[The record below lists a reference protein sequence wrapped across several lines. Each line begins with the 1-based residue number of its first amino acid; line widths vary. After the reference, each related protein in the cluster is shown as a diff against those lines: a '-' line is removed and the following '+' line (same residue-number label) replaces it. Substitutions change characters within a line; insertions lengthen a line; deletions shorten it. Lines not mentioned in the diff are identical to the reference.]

1 MRSSSEARQ
10 VEQMP
15 GRRNFLIASSATLS
29 CAALPAWAVTGP
41 APRLLILI
49 ELRGGNDS
57 LNTVVPVDDGAY
69 FDLRPRLALKP
80 DAVVRFAGAPALH
93 PSLAPLE
100 PLWRDGQMAI
110 LQGVG
115 YPTPNL
121 SHFRSIEIWD
131 TASDSQ
137 QFLQTGWLTRAVDKQ
152 AAFSLFSADGVV
164 IGAADLGPLAGGSR
178 AVALN
183 DPARFARQARL
194 ASADGVAAR
203 GALAHVLRVESDV
216 VRAGADVRP
225 DAIFKTEFPRGPLGV
240 ATQHAAGIAATGKV
254 PVLRL
259 TVTGF
264 DTHQNQAGLHANL
277 LKAVAEAVAALRA
290 ALSEHGV
297 WDRTLILTYSEFG
310 RRPRENQSGGSDHGT
325 AGALFAF
332 GPKVRGGVYGEAPS
346 LRALDDAG
354 NLRHTVDFRRVY
366 ATVLESWWQLPSERV
381 LQRRFEPVKFIS

>member
-1 MRSSSEARQ
+1 
-10 VEQMP
+10 MP
-15 GRRNFLIASSATLS
+15 SMDRRTFLTSASGLLS
-29 CAALPAWAVTGP
+29 CAALPAWASAA

-49 ELRGGNDS
+49 ELRGGNDG
-57 LNTVVPVDDGAY
+57 LNTVIPIDDGAY
-69 FDLRPRLALKP
+69 YDLRTRLALRP
-80 DAVVRFAGAPALH
+80 ETVARFHGAPALH

-137 QFLQTGWLTRAVDKQ
+137 QFLQSGWLTRTVDKQ
-152 AAFSLFSADGVV
+152 PAFASQSADGVV
-164 IGAADLGPLAGGSR
+164 IGTADLGPLAGGAR

-194 ASADGVAAR
+194 ASADGIAAR
-203 GALAHVLRVESDV
+203 GALAHVLRVEGDV
-216 VRAGADVRP
+216 VRAGADIRS
-225 DAIFKTEFPRGPLGV
+225 DIAFKTDFPRGAFGIAV
-240 ATQHAAGIAATGKV
+240 QHAAGIAISGKV

-259 TVTGF
+259 TLSGF
-264 DTHQNQAGLHANL
+264 DTHQNQLPIHANL
-277 LKAVAEAVAALRA
+277 LRSLAESVVALRS
-290 ALSEHGV
+290 ALSEQGV

-310 RRPRENQSGGSDHGT
+310 RRPRENQSGGTDHGT

-332 GPKVRGGVYGEAPS
+332 GPHVRGGVHGEAPS
-346 LRALDDAG
+346 LRSLDANG
-354 NLRHTVDFRRVY
+354 NLRHSTDFRRIY
-366 ATVLESWWQLPSERV
+366 ASILEDWWRLPSESV
-381 LQRRFEPVKFIS
+381 LQRRFEPLKFIA

>member
-1 MRSSSEARQ
+1 MSDSLTVAAAG
-10 VEQMP
+10 MFN
-15 GRRNFLIASSATLS
+15 RRTFLGAS
-29 CAALPAWAVTGP
+29 AASLACLTLPAWASPTS
-41 APRLLILI
+41 PRLLILL

-80 DAVVRFAGAPALH
+80 DAVVRFDGAPALH
-93 PSLAPLE
+93 SSLAPLE
-100 PLWRDGQMAI
+100 SLWRDRQMAI
-110 LQGVG
+110 LQGIG

-137 QFLQTGWLTRAVDKQ
+137 QFLQTGWLTRTADKN
-152 AAFSLFSADGVV
+152 ANFSAMSADGVV
-164 IGAADLGPLAGGSR
+164 LGAADLGPFAGGAR

-183 DPARFARQARL
+183 DPARFARQSRL
-194 ASADGVAAR
+194 ASADGVPAR
-203 GALAHVLRVESDV
+203 GALAHVLRVESDI

-225 DAIFKTEFPRGPLGV
+225 DAVFKTEFPRGAFGIAV
-240 ATQHAAGIAATGKV
+240 QHAAGIAATGKV

-259 TVTGF
+259 TLPGF
-264 DTHQNQAGLHANL
+264 DTHQNQTGIHANL
-277 LKAVAEAVAALRA
+277 LRLVAESVVALRA

-310 RRPRENQSGGSDHGT
+310 RRPRENQSGGTDHGT
-325 AGALFAF
+325 AGAMFAF
-332 GPKVRGGVYGEAPS
+332 GPHVRGGVYGDAPS

-354 NLRHTVDFRRVY
+354 NLRHGTDFRRVY
-366 ATVLESWWQLPSERV
+366 ASVLEKWWQLPSERV
-381 LQRRFEPVKFIS
+381 LQRQFEPLAFLT